1 MQGASTEADAGAEDE
16 TGSDLD
22 DVGTA
27 EDWAVLAS
35 PAATPGR
42 AAPATPSKARGIEA
56 SEDPVLEQRL
66 WDAATAARQS
76 NKTASTENVFTPD
89 TRIRV
94 TNTTVAPWRASL
106 PALCRSKS
114 PYVHLA
120 PCTVLALGPA
130 CEQARHAGGSWGG

>member
-1 MQGASTEADAGAEDE
+1 M
-16 TGSDLD
+16 
-22 DVGTA
+22 GTA